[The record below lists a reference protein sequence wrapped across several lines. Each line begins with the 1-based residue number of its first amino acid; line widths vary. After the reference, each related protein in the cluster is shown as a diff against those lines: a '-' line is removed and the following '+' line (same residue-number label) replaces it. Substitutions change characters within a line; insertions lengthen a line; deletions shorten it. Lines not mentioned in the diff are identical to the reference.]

1 MRMIDIRE
9 DSQKSE
15 TEAKII
21 TELKF
26 TIMIFQLIIVICGF
40 IKILFFI
47 RIYQSFGF
55 LV

>member
-1 MRMIDIRE
+1 MIDINK
-9 DSQKSE
+9 DSQMSE
-15 TEAKII
+15 TDAKIM

-47 RIYQSFGF
+47 RIYQSLGF